1 MLGIE
6 TVSENITEG
15 ESKTYTERGK
25 CTWGKK
31 PQMKFRKWFT
41 MHIGQ
46 ETMGYK
52 VGHESIIQL

>member
-31 PQMKFRKWFT
+31 Q
-41 MHIGQ
+41 HI
-46 ETMGYK
+46 
-52 VGHESIIQL
+52 SINTLME

>member
-31 PQMKFRKWFT
+31 TTHQ
-41 MHIGQ
+41 
-46 ETMGYK
+46 YK
-52 VGHESIIQL
+52 YSDGVISPSCGLFCILL